1 MLQKRTP
8 SDRRVDRLNSTYMAM
23 SRGVVTTLRKDGL
36 IVVQPARRT
45 VPFPFKFLL
54 IMFTTLFL
62 FKGFLLAWLGPDTYD
77 NRIADLAAGTFAE
90 QAGAWVMQIEP
101 ASQFLPTRSNH
112 TCPDLF

>member
-1 MLQKRTP
+1 MFQKRTP
-8 SDRRVDRLNSTYMAM
+8 SDQRVDRLNSKYMAM

-54 IMFTTLFL
+54 IMFTALFL

-77 NRIADLAAGTFAE
+77 NRIADMAAGTFAE

-101 ASQFLPTRSNH
+101 ASQFLANQIKPYL
-112 TCPDLF
+112 P

>member
-1 MLQKRTP
+1 MFQECTP
-8 SDRRVDRLNSTYMAM
+8 FDRRGDRPNSRYLAM
-23 SRGVVTTLRKDGL
+23 SHGVVTTLREDRL

-54 IMFTTLFL
+54 IMFTALFL
-62 FKGFLLAWLGPDTYD
+62 FKAFLLAWLKRDTYG

-101 ASQFLPTRSNH
+101 ASQFLAHQIKPYL
-112 TCPDLF
+112 P